1 LQLRLQRTYTFP
13 LATLLEAQG
22 ERVRDRHA
30 AQVAGRWGDRTGPLG
45 NRKSITE
52 MPRLKVNVA
61 AFVNGGNR

>member
-1 LQLRLQRTYTFP
+1 
-13 LATLLEAQG
+13 
-22 ERVRDRHA
+22 VRDRHA